1 MFINVNNF
9 LIKIEDLF
17 DSLKIN
23 NGKLIEH
30 QPFDILLKGFFLYLL
45 KKKKN
50 FKIKSRIIKT
60 NNINNFFY

>member
-9 LIKIEDLF
+9 LMKIEDLF

-30 QPFDILLKGFFLYLL
+30 QPFGLVLKGFLFAKIAQKYYLTD
-45 KKKKN
+45 
-50 FKIKSRIIKT
+50 I
-60 NNINNFFY
+60 